1 MEEPGAVLP
10 SGCQTTVL
18 GEGGRAQL
26 RPPPPPPAPH
36 SSTGVEPP
44 NAALG
49 ERHGALG
56 VRRWGSR
63 GSRRAASHEGSQSSR
78 SPNSPCKGSQS
89 SRSPIPLAQDPSQ
102 HQEGRFPVRRSP
114 LPPRAPRGEH
124 PRAEDLFH
132 LQEPVPRAGT
142 LCGSRRAAPHARA
155 LGAPSCLRCTP
166 CPTTGTQGRPGGG
179 DSRSSAAAHRSE
191 TRRPAA
197 RLRRVNSGG
206 SAKSCSSIVNCSSNA
221 SSRSLSANRSSR
233 GEHRAGSRSAVAAR
247 IFSPHPVLQ
256 RSIRDVPSFQV
267 KPHQAA
273 PISVAL
279 GRSRA
284 VGLRWERRDP
294 PWFLSSVLRL
304 CAALPGRRSSRR
316 CAEGGSAAP
325 PRCNWGAE
333 FVGLLVLRSLG
344 SHGGTHKAVAVL
356 SPSLRAPFG
365 LWGGRV
371 ATKERR
377 KPSERRWNVEVRR
390 AYGGGIGGGCSFL
403 SPPTPSLPL
412 RDGQM
417 EGGGGRRW
425 APMAAAPLC

>member
-1 MEEPGAVLP
+1 MDGGTRSRPPFWLP
-10 SGCQTTVL
+10 DHRVGGG
-18 GEGGRAQL
+18 GEGTAQTPSPPPGSSQLHRGRAAE
-26 RPPPPPPAPH
+26 RSAWREAR
-36 SSTGVEPP
+36 SARR
-44 NAALG
+44 AALG
-49 ERHGALG
+49 EPGLQKSG
-56 VRRWGSR
+56 VPRRIPELQEPKFPVQR
-63 GSRRAASHEGSQSSR
+63 IPELQE
-78 SPNSPCKGSQS
+78 PNSP
-89 SRSPIPLAQDPSQ
+89 RSGPLAAPRGALPRAKVPS
-102 HQEGRFPVRRSP
+102 P
-114 LPPRAPRGEH
+114 PPRAPRGEH

-166 CPTTGTQGRPGGG
+166 YPTPGTQGSPGG

-284 VGLRWERRDP
+284 VGLR
-294 PWFLSSVLRL
+294 
-304 CAALPGRRSSRR
+304 
-316 CAEGGSAAP
+316 
-325 PRCNWGAE
+325 
-333 FVGLLVLRSLG
+333 
-344 SHGGTHKAVAVL
+344 
-356 SPSLRAPFG
+356 
-365 LWGGRV
+365 
-371 ATKERR
+371 
-377 KPSERRWNVEVRR
+377 
-390 AYGGGIGGGCSFL
+390 
-403 SPPTPSLPL
+403 
-412 RDGQM
+412 
-417 EGGGGRRW
+417 
-425 APMAAAPLC
+425 

>member
-1 MEEPGAVLP
+1 MDGGTRSRPPFWLPDHRVGGGGEGTAQTPSPPPGSSQLH
-10 SGCQTTVL
+10 
-18 GEGGRAQL
+18 GGRAAE
-26 RPPPPPPAPH
+26 RSAWREAR
-36 SSTGVEPP
+36 SARR
-44 NAALG
+44 AALG
-49 ERHGALG
+49 EPGLQKSGVPRRIPELQEPKFPVQRIPELQEPNSPRSGPLAAPRGALPR
-56 VRRWGSR
+56 VKVPSPPPELQEENIPAPRTS
-63 GSRRAASHEGSQSSR
+63 SISR
-78 SPNSPCKGSQS
+78 SP
-89 SRSPIPLAQDPSQ
+89 
-102 HQEGRFPVRRSP
+102 FPGPGPFVAP
-114 LPPRAPRGEH
+114 EEQLPTRGPWELRPACAAPRAPQLE
-124 PRAEDLFH
+124 PRA
-132 LQEPVPRAGT
+132 
-142 LCGSRRAAPHARA
+142 AR
-155 LGAPSCLRCTP
+155 
-166 CPTTGTQGRPGGG
+166 GG

-206 SAKSCSSIVNCSSNA
+206 SAKSCSGIVNCSSNA

-279 GRSRA
+279 GHSRA

-304 CAALPGRRSSRR
+304 CAALPGRSSGRR

-344 SHGGTHKAVAVL
+344 SHGGTQKAVAVL

-377 KPSERRWNVEVRR
+377 KPSERRWNVKVRR
-390 AYGGGIGGGCSFL
+390 AYGGGGL
-403 SPPTPSLPL
+403 
-412 RDGQM
+412 
-417 EGGGGRRW
+417 EG
-425 APMAAAPLC
+425 AAAF

>member
-1 MEEPGAVLP
+1 MDGGTRSRPPFWLP
-10 SGCQTTVL
+10 DHRVGGG
-18 GEGGRAQL
+18 GEGTAQT
-26 RPPPPPPAPH
+26 PSPPPAPH
-36 SSTGVEPP
+36 SSIGVEPP

-78 SPNSPCKGSQS
+78 SP
-89 SRSPIPLAQDPSQ
+89 IPLAQDPSQ
-102 HQEGRFPVRRSP
+102 HQVGRFPVRSSL

-142 LCGSRRAAPHARA
+142 LCGSRRAAPHTRA

-166 CPTTGTQGRPGGG
+166 CPTPGTQDSPGG

-304 CAALPGRRSSRR
+304 CAALPGRSSGRR

-325 PRCNWGAE
+325 PRCNWGRVCGAAGAALFGVPRWHPQSCGC
-333 FVGLLVLRSLG
+333 FVPIPPCPLWVVGWPRGHKGEEETFRAALECQSAPCLR
-344 SHGGTHKAVAVL
+344 
-356 SPSLRAPFG
+356 
-365 LWGGRV
+365 
-371 ATKERR
+371 
-377 KPSERRWNVEVRR
+377 
-390 AYGGGIGGGCSFL
+390 GGGL
-403 SPPTPSLPL
+403 
-412 RDGQM
+412 
-417 EGGGGRRW
+417 EG
-425 APMAAAPLC
+425 AAAF